1 MKCSNP
7 TAKACAR
14 PEVVFGL
21 DTVPAILWCSTQISG
36 HYWNTGRSF
45 LSVINMTVLVLVY
58 AAIAAALVI

>member
-1 MKCSNP
+1 
-7 TAKACAR
+7 
-14 PEVVFGL
+14 VFGL